1 MNNRR
6 FNADK
11 IFWGLCFL
19 AGAVVLI
26 ASNSDY
32 LNNWPNISF
41 FQVIVTILF
50 IWMLIKGLVHLDFG
64 EILFS
69 IAFLACIYDEELGIT
84 NLTPWPVLGAALL
97 GTIGL
102 GMIFPKKHHWHV
114 HSQPKVTP
122 DVIDVPDD
130 KVIHFEN
137 SFGSSIKYINSEDFM
152 KAHLE
157 SSFGEMKVYFDNAV
171 IRQGS
176 AQVVIEVSFGNMVL
190 YVPKTWQIIDNTTV
204 SFGSLHVK
212 NPDQC
217 QYQEGNPTLYLS
229 GEVSFGGTEIY
240 YV

>member
-26 ASNSDY
+26 ASNLDY
-32 LNNWPNISF
+32 LDNWPAISI
-41 FQVIVTILF
+41 FQVFLTILF
-50 IWMLIKGLVHLDFG
+50 VWMLFRGLVHVHFG

-69 IAFLACIYDEELGIT
+69 IAFLACIYDEVLGIT
-84 NLTPWPVLGAALL
+84 ELTPWPVLGAALL
-97 GTIGL
+97 GSIGL
-102 GMIFPKKHHWHV
+102 GMIFPKKHNWHI
-114 HSQPKVTP
+114 HHHHQNTP
-122 DVIDVPDD
+122 NVIDVPDD

-171 IRQGS
+171 IQQGS
-176 AQVVIEVSFGNMVL
+176 AQVVIDVSFGNMVL
-190 YVPKTWQIIDNTTV
+190 YVPKTWQIVDNTTV
-204 SFGSLHVK
+204 SFGALNIK

-217 QYQEGNPTLYLS
+217 QYQNGNPVLYLS

>member
-1 MNNRR
+1 MKNRN

-19 AGAVVLI
+19 AGGVALI
-26 ASNSDY
+26 AGNMGYWEDLPSLSVFH
-32 LNNWPNISF
+32 IIF
-41 FQVIVTILF
+41 TILF
-50 IWMLIKGLVHLDFG
+50 VWMLVKGLAHLNFG

-69 IAFLACIYDEELGIT
+69 IALLACIYDEALGIT

-102 GMIFPKKHHWHV
+102 DMIFPKKHDWHI
-114 HSQPKVTP
+114 HSYPNSSP
-122 DVIDVPDD
+122 DVVDIPDD

-137 SFGSSIKYINSEDFM
+137 SFGSSIKHINSENFM

-171 IRQGS
+171 IQEQS
-176 AQVVIEVSFGNMVL
+176 AQVVIDVSFGNMVL

-204 SFGSLHVK
+204 SFGALHIK
-212 NPDQC
+212 NSDQC
-217 QYQEGNPTLYLS
+217 QHQEGSPVLYLS
-229 GEVSFGGTEIY
+229 GKVSFGGTEIF